1 MTCLLPHRRAVL
13 SIALVA
19 GPVLVAAGNLLSG
32 DPASYSPADLVATL
46 STTSYLVWSLVADV
60 GVVLLGA
67 IGIAGLVLVSRR
79 GGVLATI
86 GATLALLGTGLLGGV
101 HVLITLFEH
110 ALDEQAVPTMMALM
124 GNPLTGLAE
133 LTLTLIAFL
142 GVALVAISLLV
153 ARTVPVWV
161 GVLLLV
167 ALVPIYL
174 ANQFG
179 PAGNWLWLPYL
190 AAMVACAIRLPAATA
205 AVDERDPNSPA
216 VSVS

>member
-46 STTSYLVWSLVADV
+46 
-60 GVVLLGA
+60 
-67 IGIAGLVLVSRR
+67 
-79 GGVLATI
+79 
-86 GATLALLGTGLLGGV
+86 
-101 HVLITLFEH
+101 
-110 ALDEQAVPTMMALM
+110 
-124 GNPLTGLAE
+124 AE

-161 GVLLLV
+161 GVLLVV